1 MPYCEKCGAET
12 GEEDV
17 YCPRCGEPLKPEV
30 KVRRRPPRPPRRRR
44 EDDLC
49 FGAGEP
55 RGDPL
60 GIVEFGLFIIIVG
73 VVYTLNPQIPGS
85 FISWVELMGDLEML
99 VRPPATLIRS
109 AVTFFGLLG
118 GSNLLTAAIRV
129 YMDKVPRRIA
139 QDVISAM
146 ALLSLS
152 YLISLYGAGEMA
164 WTSVIALEAI
174 LIGALVIAYAF
185 LRDRL

>member
-1 MPYCEKCGAET
+1 LPYCEKCG
-12 GEEDV
+12 GEIGEDEK

-30 KVRRRPPRPPRRRR
+30 RVRRRPPRPLRRPR

-85 FISWVELMGDLEML
+85 FISWVETMADSEML
-99 VRPPATLIRS
+99 LRPPATLIRS
-109 AVTFFGLLG
+109 AMTFFGLLG

-129 YMDKVPRRIA
+129 YMDKVLRRIA

-146 ALLSLS
+146 ALLALS
-152 YLISLYGAGEMA
+152 YFISLYGVGTMA
-164 WTSVIALEAI
+164 WTSVLALEAI
-174 LIGALVIAYAF
+174 IIGGLVIAYAF
-185 LRDRL
+185 LRNRL